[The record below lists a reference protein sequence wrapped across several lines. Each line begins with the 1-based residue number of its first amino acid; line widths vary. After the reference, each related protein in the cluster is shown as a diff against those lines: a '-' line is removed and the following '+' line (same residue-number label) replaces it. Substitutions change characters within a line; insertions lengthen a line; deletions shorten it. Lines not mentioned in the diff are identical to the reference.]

1 MVTKYIIGHK
11 SPDTDTTC
19 SSIVYSNYLN
29 RKNIQNEVCKLG
41 ELNNETKFVLKK
53 FNVEIPQTK
62 TELEEGSQ
70 IILMDHNEAKQ
81 SIDNREKYK
90 IVQIIDHHK
99 FDISTKEP
107 LNIRAEAIGS
117 TCSILAKIFFEENVE
132 LTKEEASM
140 LLSAIISDTLYF
152 RSPTTTK
159 EDIELAKKLNEIA
172 KIENLEEYSLE
183 MFAAKSDLGDME
195 VEKLIRLDY
204 KEFNFN
210 NKKFGIGVMETTNP
224 QYGINRKDEI
234 IKKLKEIKKN
244 DNLDAIFLS
253 IIDIINENNQTIFP
267 DEEVGEILKNV
278 YGAEIKNNIADLK
291 RTISRKKQIV
301 PKLEDFYQK

>member
-29 RKNIQNEVCKLG
+29 RKNIENKVCKLG
-41 ELNNETKFVLKK
+41 ELNNETKFILKK
-53 FNVEIPQTK
+53 FNIKIPETK

-81 SIDNREKYK
+81 SIDNRDKYK
-90 IVQIIDHHK
+90 IIQIIDHHK
-99 FDISTKEP
+99 FDFSTKEP

-117 TCSILAKIFFEENVE
+117 TCSIIAKIFFEENIE
-132 LTKEEASM
+132 LTKEEASL
-140 LLSAIISDTLYF
+140 LLSSIISDTLYF

-172 KIENLEEYSLE
+172 KIEDLEKYSLE
-183 MFAAKSDLGDME
+183 MFAAKSDLGDMD

-204 KEFNFN
+204 KEFEFN
-210 NKKFGIGVMETTNP
+210 GKKFGIGVMETTSP
-224 QYGINRKDEI
+224 QYGIKRKNEI
-234 IKKLKEIKKN
+234 VEKLKEIKKN
-244 DNLDAIFLS
+244 DKLDGIFLS

-267 DEEVGEILKNV
+267 DEEVGEILKKV
-278 YGAEIKNNIADLK
+278 YNAKIENNIADLR

-301 PKLEDFYQK
+301 PKLEEFY